1 MLDNKVWLY
10 RIFWCLYNRVWQ
22 GSVKPFY
29 SGYIGRKW
37 PHNQSC
43 WDLWEVISQV
53 EVIMFWIIYC
63 DTYDSSYKEQ
73 TSAGATQ
80 LPAGGRR
87 RQLLC
92 PDGDTPKVPSCQLE
106 VGKLAHPVL
115 SCTLTA
121 GHRLRYSL
129 QWEHLPSVTVRVCLT
144 ESFPCLD
151 KSAKITGKS
160 PCTKL
165 GNFRVAW
172 SRAHVF
178 QVQQGPSK
186 AAWAIKSS
194 FKSGQQV
201 LWAHKNTKIFV
212 AQIFYRLAC

>member
-63 DTYDSSYKEQ
+63 DTYCSSYKEQ
-73 TSAGATQ
+73 TSAGATH
-80 LPAGGRR
+80 LSAGGSR

-92 PDGDTPKVPSCQLE
+92 PDRDTPKVPSCQLQ
-106 VGKLAHPVL
+106 VGKLAP
-115 SCTLTA
+115 CTL
-121 GHRLRYSL
+121 LY
-129 QWEHLPSVTVRVCLT
+129 P
-144 ESFPCLD
+144 D
-151 KSAKITGKS
+151 
-160 PCTKL
+160 
-165 GNFRVAW
+165 
-172 SRAHVF
+172 SRT
-178 QVQQGPSK
+178 Q
-186 AAWAIKSS
+186 
-194 FKSGQQV
+194 
-201 LWAHKNTKIFV
+201 T
-212 AQIFYRLAC
+212 QIFTAVRALTFSHCKGLSDWVTSIAWKVSQDHWQIPQNWTW